1 MRSNSSC
8 CFEFCLRIGRVM
20 MPLVD
25 LLHAELHPGSPR
37 PCGDGVEG
45 FWHVLGA
52 GEGMAADAKG

>member
-1 MRSNSSC
+1 
-8 CFEFCLRIGRVM
+8 M